1 MSFFKKKKTAAE
13 EAEIIQQEI
22 LNEEKKD
29 MIQGV
34 EDLSKTSVKEVM
46 IPRIDVDFISSDT
59 PQDELFNKIVAS
71 GHSRFPLYTDS
82 IDNVIGVLYVK
93 DIIKC
98 LAEKKEIAKRA
109 AQEIKEGD
117 IIFLD
122 TSTTVLPVLDY
133 IPDIRLTV
141 VTNSLPAMVRL
152 SERHKIKSIA
162 CPGHYQELYGGL
174 MDISTVEYL
183 RSYHFQKA
191 FLGASMCDPDFG
203 ISCDEEIEAAIKK
216 TVLAQSDHSYLLI
229 DYSKMNSRTFIKIS
243 DVDVFD
249 AVFTNAQLNQTMKE
263 IYAANGGKLVFC

>member
-1 MSFFKKKKTAAE
+1 MKHYE
-13 EAEIIQQEI
+13 ELSGSERRIRILEI
-22 LNEEKKD
+22 LREKGEVTVAELAETFGVTVMTIRRD
-29 MIQGV
+29 LHFYEDQGILEMHYGGAKLREAAPPFAV
-34 EDLSKTSVKEVM
+34 LSK
-46 IPRIDVDFISSDT
+46 RG
-59 PQDELFNKIVAS
+59 EL
-71 GHSRFPLYTDS
+71 HH
-82 IDNVIGVLYVK
+82 
-93 DIIKC
+93 
-98 LAEKKEIAKRA
+98 AEKKEIAKRA